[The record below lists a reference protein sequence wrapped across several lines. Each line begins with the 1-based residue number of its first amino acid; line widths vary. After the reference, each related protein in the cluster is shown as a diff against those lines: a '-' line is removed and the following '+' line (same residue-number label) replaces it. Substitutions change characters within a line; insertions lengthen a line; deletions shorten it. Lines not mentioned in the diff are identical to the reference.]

1 MASQHTPA
9 PVGARTRSGALLI
22 AVTAFAV
29 YTLIG
34 THTPSDDTLGNL
46 HLPLAMLRHGEPL
59 LRLDEFPWARQSSGA
74 LQYFVLETRFPG
86 KLASTFG
93 IGAPLTA
100 LPAFAID
107 QWLNGPATPAR
118 AIALGKVV
126 AAACMAATA
135 ALIFLIAARTLSR
148 ARALLVAA
156 VFAFATCAWG
166 VGSQA
171 LWQQSPNILY
181 LTLGAYCLCRSY
193 QRPVFAL
200 ACGASLAMAGLVR
213 PTSWLAFVVVGLC
226 SLPRGRAFVVR
237 YALGALPIGLI
248 QAAYNQWLFGAPW
261 RFGQDLAGVALAVE
275 KTGTAH
281 IWRFAYLES
290 VPGMLFSPSRGLLVY
305 SPVFAFAFVGLYLL
319 RRRPEYRWMLPLV
332 AAAAG
337 IALVQAT
344 WYDWWGG
351 WSFGYR
357 ALLDV
362 TPFLALLLVPALG
375 AIPVRSVAFAVFMA
389 AATWSVA
396 VQVLGVSTY
405 SYADSWE
412 QKGCDIDRAEC
423 RSRLWSV
430 RDSQLVFLA
439 GRLVGRLRRA
449 ASVS

>member
-181 LTLGAYCLCRSY
+181 LTLGAYCLCRWV
-193 QRPVFAL
+193 PN
-200 ACGASLAMAGLVR
+200 
-213 PTSWLAFVVVGLC
+213 
-226 SLPRGRAFVVR
+226 VR
-237 YALGALPIGLI
+237 Y
-248 QAAYNQWLFGAPW
+248 
-261 RFGQDLAGVALAVE
+261 
-275 KTGTAH
+275 
-281 IWRFAYLES
+281 
-290 VPGMLFSPSRGLLVY
+290 SPSPAGRV
-305 SPVFAFAFVGLYLL
+305 
-319 RRRPEYRWMLPLV
+319 LP
-332 AAAAG
+332 
-337 IALVQAT
+337 
-344 WYDWWGG
+344 W
-351 WSFGYR
+351 
-357 ALLDV
+357 
-362 TPFLALLLVPALG
+362 P
-375 AIPVRSVAFAVFMA
+375 
-389 AATWSVA
+389 
-396 VQVLGVSTY
+396 
-405 SYADSWE
+405 DSS
-412 QKGCDIDRAEC
+412 A
-423 RSRLWSV
+423 
-430 RDSQLVFLA
+430 
-439 GRLVGRLRRA
+439 RLVGSRSLS
-449 ASVS
+449 SVSVRSRAGGRSWCGTRWVPCQSV